1 MDSVVNYS
9 VGYVIL
15 FTPFTGQDYPTI
27 KQLGNI
33 LKPESSGVA
42 ARWYDLGIQLLDDK
56 DGPGTLDTM
65 KADDVNDC
73 CNKMLAKW
81 LQMKP
86 DATWNQLVTA
96 LKNIGMKS
104 VAEDLDKQLSRGI
117 LHNNDFILYVVCK

>member
-15 FTPFTGQDYPTI
+15 FTPFKGQDYPTI
-27 KQLGNI
+27 KQLDNF

-56 DGPGTLDTM
+56 DGPGMLDTM

-117 LHNNDFILYVVCK
+117 LHTNDFILYVVCK